1 MNNGTCT
8 LKTAL
13 VGLFPYAIV
22 QVVDPEEKVAQVD
35 LGGFPPNDADSLA
48 LVAKALRAS
57 AAGVRAHRRHVIRE
71 ERKARRAARKAHC
84 AE

>member
-1 MNNGTCT
+1 MNGCT

-22 QVVDPEEKVAQVD
+22 QIVDTEDKTAQVD
-35 LGGFPPNDADSLA
+35 LGGFPANDTDSLL

-57 AAGVRAHRRHVIRE
+57 AAGVKAHRRQILR
-71 ERKARRAARKAHC
+71 ARRAERW
-84 AE
+84 AEKRAERLGL